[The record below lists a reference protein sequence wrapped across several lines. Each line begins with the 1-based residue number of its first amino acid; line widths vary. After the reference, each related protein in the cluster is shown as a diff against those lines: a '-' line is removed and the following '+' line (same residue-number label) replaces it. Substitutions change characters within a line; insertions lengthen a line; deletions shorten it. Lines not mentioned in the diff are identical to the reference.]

1 VKRILSLFAAGVLAV
16 GAASAQ
22 TGVVD
27 QSVTQDNVGWNM
39 AFYFDMQQDV
49 RVGVDGTLE
58 GFKLRI
64 ATVTLG
70 AGQPVSIFVG
80 PGPHLPSAVPAWSGM
95 VFANSLFNW
104 EWVFADCSSAGLN
117 FNAGD
122 VFTIRVGDGIAPS
135 GGDLTGNS
143 GWPTAFYAEPF
154 YEGLSYENLARLT
167 FETFML
173 PTPPTLSVTGACPGS
188 VTFDV
193 INGSGNYYLVYG
205 NAGSSTVF
213 GITLAIANP
222 ALATT
227 MTSTLNAVV
236 PSAACGKTVQ
246 AVDMSTFVPSNA
258 IVL

>member
-1 VKRILSLFAAGVLAV
+1 MKRILSLFAAGVLAV

-27 QSVTQDNVGWNM
+27 QSVLQDNVAWGT
-39 AFYFDMQQDV
+39 AFFPDMQQDV
-49 RVGVDGTLE
+49 RVGIDGTLE
-58 GFKLRI
+58 GFKIRI
-64 ATVTLG
+64 AAHAIGV
-70 AGQPVSIFVG
+70 GQSVAIFVG
-80 PGPHLPSAVPAWSGM
+80 PGPHLPSAVPAWTGT
-95 VFANSLFNW
+95 VFASSLFNW
-104 EWVFADCSSAGLN
+104 EWVFADCSSANLI

-122 VFTIRVGDGIAPS
+122 VFTIRVGDGFVGVP
-135 GGDLTGNS
+135 GDLTGNS

-154 YEGLSYENLARLT
+154 YEDLGSRSLDRLT
-167 FETFML
+167 FETFMTI
-173 PTPPTLSVTGACPGS
+173 TPPTLSVTGTCPGS

-213 GITLAIANP
+213 GITLDIANP

-246 AVDMSTFVPSNA
+246 AVDMSTFIPSNSV
-258 IVL
+258 VL